1 MKVALVCIAKN
12 EDNYITEWVNYH
24 KKIGFDSIFIYENNW
39 SCSIEDP
46 NVTKIRFDGKPKQ
59 RESYNHFYENSN
71 DFDWVA
77 FFDVDEFLVLKKHK
91 DVKDFLK
98 DYEDYLSVGINW
110 VLFGDNG
117 INHVG
122 DDYNVIKRFT
132 KRQIGVDPHIKS
144 IVNLNRCR
152 AKMGVHSPQCKWVDP
167 DKILN
172 EGPYNKNGND
182 NIAQINHYF
191 CKTKD
196 EFINKIERGR
206 SDNGKFRDISDFDPH
221 NKNEVLDL
229 NAYNFFIDDNNN
241 ILNT

>member
-46 NVTKIRFDGKPKQ
+46 KVTKIRFDGKLKQ
-59 RESYNHFYENSN
+59 IESYNHFYENYI
-71 DFDWVA
+71 DFDWAA

-91 DVKDFLK
+91 DIKDFLK

-122 DDYNVIKRFT
+122 DDYSVIKRFT
-132 KRQIGVDPHIKS
+132 KRQIGVDQHIKS

-152 AKMGVHSPQCKWVDP
+152 SKMGIHSPQCKWVDP

-172 EGPYNKNGND
+172 EGPFNKNGND
-182 NIAQINHYF
+182 NIVQINHYF

-196 EFINKIERGR
+196 EFINKIKRGR
-206 SDNGKFRDISDFDPH
+206 ADNEKFRDISEFDAH
-221 NKNEVLDL
+221 NKNETLDL
-229 NAYNFFIDDNNN
+229 NAYNFFIDDYNS
-241 ILNT
+241 LFNT